1 MNRVF
6 SQLLVV
12 LIVIPM
18 SSIAQEAEALPD
30 GQPLWVQLLVAT
42 FPIFVIIILI
52 ILWIVVSKYIAKYTH
67 RLYKT
72 HHDKVEENLTSIAKS
87 LEKLANDRDKT

>member
-6 SQLLVV
+6 SQLLFV

-18 SSIAQEAEALPD
+18 SSLAQESGTLPD
-30 GQPLWVQLLVAT
+30 GRPLWVQLLVVT
-42 FPIFVIIILI
+42 FPIFVIT
-52 ILWIVVSKYIAKYTH
+52 ILWIVVSKYIAKYTYK
-67 RLYKT
+67 LYKT
-72 HHDKVEENLTSIAKS
+72 HHDKVEENLKSIAKS